1 MGCGG
6 QSWMDGIW
14 MQKYEDEKSLFHSK
28 LSMLKIVSSAYTLK
42 SQMRETGDE
51 EVIIRGSDRGW
62 QASSCSA
69 DSRMCLTGKN
79 ENVLNVEKW
88 VLSI

>member
-1 MGCGG
+1 MNGEVWKVWKELFSLPTICAENC
-6 QSWMDGIW
+6 QLSLHF
-14 MQKYEDEKSLFHSK
+14 EKPN
-28 LSMLKIVSSAYTLK
+28 
-42 SQMRETGDE
+42 EGDE
-51 EVIIRGSDRGW
+51 EVIIRGSDGGW
-62 QASSCSA
+62 QATSCSA